1 MIRFLKP
8 CSQSLLNRLSN
19 YCRGLILI
27 SLLSTSAAWA
37 HKGSDAY
44 LDVQQL
50 DQASQSDMR
59 SLSFTLSVA
68 IKDLDA
74 VLPLDANSDGK
85 VSWGELKTVMP
96 DVLRL
101 FNQTA
106 QLDKSKIDMAN
117 TGCSLDWKAAGVE
130 RRGDGAYIRATA
142 LANCALTQAVAF
154 KYTLLAAQDANHR
167 LLLAGKISGKDFL
180 STASPL
186 QTSSVLLSPAL
197 DGAAATPGAN
207 TNQSTPLSTGAALA
221 NSSQWSTLKDYFL
234 LGVHHLLEGYD
245 HLAFLLALVLPLQ
258 LLLRW
263 PGRKTSPELLN
274 SATGKRNVWRTLLL
288 TITAFTVGHSITLIL
303 ATLGLT
309 SASPSWVEPMI
320 AASIAVTAFLNIRP
334 VPWVR
339 VDVLALLFGMIHGYG
354 FAGLMLEAAAPTGL
368 LPWALAGFNLGVEA
382 GQLIAVSAWVLVS
395 QPLLNRSWYAPVVV
409 RGGSALLILLAT
421 WWFYQRVF

>member
-1 MIRFLKP
+1 MLTRF
-8 CSQSLLNRLSN
+8 SR
-19 YCRGLILI
+19 YCRSVLLLG
-27 SLLSTSAAWA
+27 LLSTSAAWA

-50 DQASQSDMR
+50 EQASQSDTR

-74 VLPLDANSDGK
+74 VLPLDDNSDGK
-85 VSWGELKTVMP
+85 VSWGELKAVMP
-96 DVLRL
+96 DVLTL

-106 QLDKSKIDMAN
+106 QLDKSSTGHA
-117 TGCSLDWKAAGVE
+117 GCSLNWKAAGVE
-130 RRGDGAYIRATA
+130 RRSDGAYIRATA
-142 LANCALTQAVAF
+142 LASCPVTQAVAF

-186 QTSSVLLSPAL
+186 QASSVLLSPAL
-197 DGAAATPGAN
+197 DSAAPVTGIN
-207 TNQSTPLSTGAALA
+207 TNPSTGTVLA

-263 PGRKTSPELLN
+263 PGHQNLHSTPHSTT
-274 SATGKRNVWRTLLL
+274 AMGGAWGTLLR
-288 TITAFTVGHSITLIL
+288 TITAFTLGHSITLIL
-303 ATLGLT
+303 ATLRLT
-309 SASPSWVEPMI
+309 QASPSWVEPMI
-320 AASIAVTAFLNIRP
+320 AVTIAVTALLNIRP
-334 VPWVR
+334 VRWIR
-339 VDVLALLFGMIHGYG
+339 TDVLALLFGMIHGYG

-395 QPLLNRSWYAPVVV
+395 QPVLNRNWYTPVVV
-409 RGGSALLILLAT
+409 RGGSVLLILLAT
-421 WWFYQRVF
+421 WWFYNRVI

>member
-1 MIRFLKP
+1 MMIRSLKP

-50 DQASQSDMR
+50 DQASQSDTR

-197 DGAAATPGAN
+197 DGAAAT
-207 TNQSTPLSTGAALA
+207 QAASVKPWSGQL
-221 NSSQWSTLKDYFL
+221 STLKDYFL

-409 RGGSALLILLAT
+409 RGGSGLLILLAS
-421 WWFYQRVF
+421 WWFLQRVLPTGFFN